1 MKYDHT
7 HFCCSCN
14 SDKVILENPLWSFC
28 LCLGLIVQPPQGYVP
43 FLFVIKSKTKQKYIL
58 FLKPPS
64 WFVGQNSKALI
75 VILHCI
81 QPVDF
86 CPVIKPKARG
96 HVPVKYYQTVLVVL
110 SLPFACEAPSFSRCI
125 PFGHSFFWNYF
136 LTPLTFYLKY
146 IYYVLL

>member
-1 MKYDHT
+1 MITHIAAAPVTVTKLFWKILCDH
-7 HFCCSCN
+7 FACVLDSLF
-14 SDKVILENPLWSFC
+14 KPLKAMCPSYLSEKAKQNKSISF
-28 LCLGLIVQPPQGYVP
+28 
-43 FLFVIKSKTKQKYIL
+43 S
-58 FLKPPS
+58 KPPS

-96 HVPVKYYQTVLVVL
+96 HVPVKYYQTVSVVL

-136 LTPLTFYLKY
+136 LIPLTFYLKN